1 MSEQSKPT
9 DFDTGFGMLHSLSIL
24 EREAR
29 RLISEASH
37 QLECVATGLQSGQLP
52 SDRAVVI
59 VREAIATLKK
69 LSR

>member
-1 MSEQSKPT
+1 MSTQTKTT

-29 RLISEASH
+29 HLISDASH
-37 QLECVATGLQSGQLP
+37 QLDCVATGLHSGQLP
-52 SDRAVVI
+52 SDRAVII

>member
-1 MSEQSKPT
+1 MSEQTTKT

-24 EREAR
+24 EHEAR

-37 QLECVATGLQSGQLP
+37 QMECVATGLESGQLP
-52 SDRAVVI
+52 SDRAVI
-59 VREAIATLKK
+59 ILRGATSTLKQ